1 MKDYHKMLNNA
12 LRFAAEDSDL
22 NGVID
27 FHKRGAEINSLDNF
41 NRSALTWAVIKN
53 NESIIKYLLE
63 NGAEKSIA
71 IIDKWGRSPKSIA
84 LENGQENIINLL
96 EQNSIAQDQ
105 EKE

>member
-1 MKDYHKMLNNA
+1 MKDYQKMLNNA

-41 NRSALTWAVIKN
+41 NRSALTWV
-53 NESIIKYLLE
+53 
-63 NGAEKSIA
+63 
-71 IIDKWGRSPKSIA
+71 IDKWGRSPKSIA
-84 LENGQENIINLL
+84 LENGQKNIINLF
-96 EQNSIAQDQ
+96 EQNSITQDQ